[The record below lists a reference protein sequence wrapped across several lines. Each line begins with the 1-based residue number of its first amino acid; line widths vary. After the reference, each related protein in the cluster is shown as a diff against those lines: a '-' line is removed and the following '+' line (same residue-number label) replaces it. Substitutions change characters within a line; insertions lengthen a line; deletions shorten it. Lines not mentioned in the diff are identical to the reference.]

1 MEEVKGEEVKDDKK
15 KAKKAKVATGLQLG
29 KGSRQFLDFLLA
41 SNIVENGV
49 IDVAYNKELASL
61 MMEIL

>member
-15 KAKKAKVATGLQLG
+15 KAKKAKAPTGLQLG

-41 SNIVENGV
+41 SNIAESGV
-49 IDVAYNKELASL
+49 IDVAYNKELANV
-61 MMEIL
+61 MTEIL